1 MPAAPAAETVGGSVV
16 TPDSGTVVTPE
27 ASRASTVVPT
37 PTREETE
44 TVREE
49 AGVRQRV
56 IQLLVVVTVVL
67 VAAIAAT
74 VDRSP
79 TGLRDPARTLLLG
92 PRESFAAAEGPF
104 LPVFGPTELGLF
116 LGAGVAFVVAG
127 AIAWN
132 TRPHDLTG
140 PLILMAGLLWFLGGL
155 RRSGEPVAFT
165 VGAAATNLYLPVL
178 LQALVGFPTGR
189 LERPWQRL
197 FVGAAWILATVGIV
211 AEWLFFDPRTAP
223 AASPSTST
231 NLLLLRD
238 DPSLART
245 VQLVVGFCAFLIVV
259 TLVVVVI
266 VRWRSGSPAYRSG
279 FAPLG
284 VAYGLSAVIT
294 LAVLSSAVN
303 LPWSPPT
310 WVLNL
315 RYPATALFP
324 LAVAIGLLRYRLA
337 RAAVSDA
344 MVEIGTAPLGAGFVD
359 ALRRAVHDPSLVL
372 WTYVPERA
380 AYVDPD
386 GAVRAL
392 PRRSD
397 PRAATVLERAGTP
410 VGALVYDPSLETQP
424 ELLAAVRSATGLALE
439 HERLHA
445 DLQLRL
451 DEVRR
456 SRERI
461 VTAGDVQ
468 RRRLERD
475 LHDGAQQRLVAASLL
490 LRRAQRAGDEPTLR
504 RLLADGAAEL
514 DVALRELRELARGV
528 YPAVLT
534 ERGLAAALRSLAE
547 RAPVPVDIDDVLGER
562 PSAPVELAAYLIGA
576 EAVTNAGKHS
586 GATVVRIGLHR
597 TGDMLRMTIGDNGC
611 GGARPTPGGGLDGLR
626 DRTAAL
632 GGEFVLDSPEG
643 GGTTVDVT
651 LPFRVDAG
659 S

>member
-1 MPAAPAAETVGGSVV
+1 M
-16 TPDSGTVVTPE
+16 
-27 ASRASTVVPT
+27 RH
-37 PTREETE
+37 
-44 TVREE
+44 
-49 AGVRQRV
+49 RV
-56 IQLLVVVTVVL
+56 IQLLVVVTAVL
-67 VAAIAAT
+67 VATIAAA
-74 VDRSP
+74 VDWSP
-79 TGLRDPARTLLLG
+79 AALRDPARTLLLG

-104 LPVFGPTELGLF
+104 LPVFGPTELALF
-116 LGAGVAFVVAG
+116 LGTGVAFVVSG

-132 TRPHDLTG
+132 NRPHDLSG

-165 VGAAATNLYLPVL
+165 VGVAATNLYLPVL
-178 LQALVGFPTGR
+178 LQALIGFPTGR
-189 LERPWQRL
+189 LHRRWQRL
-197 FVGAAWILATVGIV
+197 FVGAAWLLATIGIV

-238 DPSLART
+238 NPSLAQA
-245 VQLVVGFCAFLIVV
+245 VQLVVGFCAFLIVG
-259 TLVVVVI
+259 TLVLVVI
-266 VRWRSGSPAYRSG
+266 VRWRSGSPAYRAG

-294 LAVLSSAVN
+294 IVVLSSAVS
-303 LPWSPPT
+303 LPWSPPP

-315 RYPATALFP
+315 RYPTTALFP
-324 LAVAIGLLRYRLA
+324 LAVAVGLVRYRLA

-344 MVEIGTAPLGAGFVD
+344 MVEIGSAPIGVGFVD

-372 WTYVPERA
+372 WTYAPERA

-386 GAVRAL
+386 GSVHAL

-397 PRAATVLERAGTP
+397 SRAATILERGGTP

-424 ELLAAVRSATGLALE
+424 ELLAAVHSATALALE
-439 HERLHA
+439 HERLQA

-461 VTAGDVQ
+461 VAAGDIQ

-490 LRRAQRAGDEPTLR
+490 LRRAQRAGEEADLR

-514 DVALRELRELARGV
+514 DTALTELRELARGV

-547 RAPVPVDIDDVLGER
+547 RAPVPVGIDDGLPGR
-562 PSAPVELAAYLIGA
+562 PSPPVELAAYLIGA

-586 GATVVRIGLHR
+586 GATAVRICLHR
-597 TGDMLRMTIGDNGC
+597 AGDALRMTIRDDGC

-626 DRTAAL
+626 DRTEAL
-632 GGEFVLDSPEG
+632 GGDLVLDSPEG
-643 GGTTVDVT
+643 RGTTVDVT
-651 LPFRVDAG
+651 LPFHLDVE